1 MDTEPV
7 QRRERIAVHG
17 RVGHLKMAVDAA
29 IDTMPDA
36 FVLRP
41 FFTQHKL
48 EIGTMLL
55 TEFDAVEHD
64 EIVFNEG
71 KAEGIAEGIAEALRN
86 MMREFKIT
94 FEQAAQ
100 VLQITPNEY
109 ALYQKRLE
117 K

>member
-29 IDTMPDA
+29 IDTMPDT

-71 KAEGIAEGIAEALRN
+71 KAEGIVEALRN

-100 VLQITPNEY
+100 VLKIAPGEY

>member
-7 QRRERIAVHG
+7 QRRERIPVHG

-29 IDTMPDA
+29 IDTMPDT

-71 KAEGIAEGIAEALRN
+71 KAEGIAESLRN

-100 VLQITPNEY
+100 VLHIAPNEY
-109 ALYQKRLE
+109 ASYQKRLE